1 MWKKPNEEAVTG
13 PVSFTNEEPVAERR
27 KSNDRAVVGS
37 AITIRGNIEGNQDLL
52 IDGEVEGTVELRANT
67 VTVGKSG
74 RVRANVYAKSVIVE
88 GDIRGDVFGTD
99 QVIVHPSGS
108 VRGNI
113 TAPRVTL
120 EDGAKLKGS
129 IDMDPQGTENAKRD
143 EKSASKSEAAPSV
156 TSSGKSNGAIH
167 APGQ

>member
-1 MWKKPNEEAVTG
+1 M
-13 PVSFTNEEPVAERR
+13 S
-27 KSNDRAVVGS
+27 S
-37 AITIRGNIEGNQDLL
+37 
-52 IDGEVEGTVELRANT
+52 

-74 RVRANVYAKSVIVE
+74 RVRANVYAKNVIIE
-88 GDIRGDVFGTD
+88 GEIKGDVFGTD
-99 QVIVHPSGS
+99 QVVVHPSGT

-129 IDMDPQGTENAKRD
+129 IDMDPQGEAKREERAAKPD
-143 EKSASKSEAAPSV
+143 ASPSVTSASKS
-156 TSSGKSNGAIH
+156 NGALH